1 MLVRL
6 AAVMALCLPAT
17 QNPNPSLET
26 FKNYNRTFQLQLPDG
41 WRQIAPS
48 EAVTLSDNILAP
60 PDVHPTQPRLIYT
73 VGPIDQWLAGEF
85 SGPWLRVVERKDQ
98 WYIEDNYEQTVRDRW
113 QQQSDSSE
121 VAHFVD
127 KVGLEKI
134 GTQQIEC
141 VVVTRT
147 STPKPPRAAS
157 KTLDIHAPT
166 ARQQLIFSFG
176 CPEDQFT
183 RWEPE
188 FRSWLDTLTFARAPE
203 PPATLSDRLWTPLL
217 VGGAVG
223 LILLLLYKHTR
234 AGR

>member
-1 MLVRL
+1 
-6 AAVMALCLPAT
+6 MALCLAAT
-17 QNPNPSLET
+17 QNPNASLKT
-26 FKNYNRTFQLQLPDG
+26 FKNYNRTFQLELPDS

-73 VGPIDQWLAGEF
+73 VGPIDKWLAGDF
-85 SGPWLRVVERKDQ
+85 DGPWLRVVERKDQ

-113 QQQSDSSE
+113 QQQSDSSDVSHQVDE
-121 VAHFVD
+121 VR
-127 KVGLEKI
+127 LEKI
-134 GTQQIEC
+134 GTQQVEC
-141 VVVTRT
+141 VVVLRT
-147 STPKPPRAAS
+147 STPKQPRAIS
-157 KTLDIHAPT
+157 KALDIHAPT

-176 CPEDQFT
+176 CPEDQFAQ
-183 RWEPE
+183 WQPK
-188 FRSWLDTLTFARAPE
+188 FRRWLDTLTFARAPE